1 MYVLCNRWFRVFY
14 ASECSTVVPYRAYI
28 KYMVTL
34 HPTTSVCVRGLIL
47 DGVDSLPIARG
58 VSVRYEGR
66 ICEAPDKLFRVA
78 TGLQPLLSGPSSS
91 GRVARMPL
99 RTSCEL

>member
-34 HPTTSVCVRGLIL
+34 HPTTPVCVRGLPL
-47 DGVDSLPIARG
+47 DGVDLTYSAGG
-58 VSVRYEGR
+58 VG
-66 ICEAPDKLFRVA
+66 
-78 TGLQPLLSGPSSS
+78 
-91 GRVARMPL
+91 
-99 RTSCEL
+99 